1 MLAGA
6 CCRSRRSSMALMPME
21 TERPN
26 DPIRADRK
34 SAIEA
39 FSNAIIDL
47 PHGWNLPRGQIECGG
62 FSLVTPIWRSVHRFL
77 DA

>member
-34 SAIEA
+34 SA
-39 FSNAIIDL
+39 
-47 PHGWNLPRGQIECGG
+47 
-62 FSLVTPIWRSVHRFL
+62 RFL
-77 DA
+77 KEVFDQEDVGRMLVPLKHFRMLS